1 MFAIWVPT
9 LICSRLNT
17 GWEKNMP
24 RINTFRGPA
33 AVTAGLALTLALG
46 GTPIAALA
54 EGTNATPQAVQSA
67 DAAGKSDAATD
78 AAKATDAADATA
90 DAKSAADDNA
100 ATTDAQPAA
109 ANNGTN
115 SPFTKTGKTWTIN
128 KTTSENL
135 TVDEEGVTVTA
146 AKDVVYTGT
155 ITVKAKNVTVDGV
168 HFLTDASNTAG
179 GPHDNISVDGK
190 TSGAKVMKC
199 TFDISKD
206 ANVKKQHNGVRVNPG
221 AKNITFD
228 TNFFNI
234 ATHSNAK
241 GASSDDKWSWCGI
254 NLVGGANAIDNVKV
268 INNTLNAQP
277 GNPVPEGGTASSTI
291 LLVGNGNVGTEGSYG
306 IKNLAFEGNHV
317 YDHSGLASDKSRI
330 NGALITNVDGAAIT
344 KNDFE
349 GRTGISHSI
358 WPGQGPSV
366 NVTVEGNTFN
376 TTVGISFGSYTDTK
390 THEVKNSI
398 KDGVVTLGANNFG
411 ANTKPVSGI
420 IKATTANGKAY
431 LTLNAAIEAAKDGET
446 VTLQQNVEED
456 VTVPG
461 GKKVV
466 INLNGHTLTN
476 SKGGTVTNTDSLTI
490 RDSTKAQ
497 KVTFDSKGGS
507 AVAVQE
513 VTYGDAA
520 SKPADPTRAGY
531 TFAGWYADEAL
542 TKAYD
547 FDEPVTSDLTLYAGW
562 RKVGGSGGTTETPE
576 QPKGEQKPEAK
587 KQDAKKASLP
597 KTGDDQGAAA
607 LAAGAAGV
615 AAVAAGVAVV
625 QRRRKE

>member
-1 MFAIWVPT
+1 
-9 LICSRLNT
+9 
-17 GWEKNMP
+17 MP

-46 GTPIAALA
+46 GTPITALA
-54 EGTNATPQAVQSA
+54 EGTNATPQAVQPA

-109 ANNGTN
+109 ADNGTD

-135 TVDEEGVTVTA
+135 TVDEDGVTVEA
-146 AKDVVYTGT
+146 ADGVVYTGT
-155 ITVKAKNVTVDGV
+155 ILIKANKVTVNGV
-168 HFLTDASNTAG
+168 HFLTDASNTAN
-179 GPHDNISVDGK
+179 GPHDNISVGEG
-190 TSGAKVMKC
+190 TSGAEVVNC

-206 ANVKKQHNGVRVNPG
+206 ANVKKQHNGVRVNRG
-221 AKNITFD
+221 TTNITFD
-228 TNFFNI
+228 NNTFNI
-234 ATHSNAK
+234 ATHSNVKDAPS
-241 GASSDDKWSWCGI
+241 ADKWSWCGI
-254 NLVGGANAIDNVKV
+254 NLVGGAKAIDTVKV
-268 INNTLNAQP
+268 TNNTLYALTGNA
-277 GNPVPEGGTASSTI
+277 VPEGGTVASTM

-306 IKNLAFEGNHV
+306 IKNLTVEGNHV
-317 YDHSGLASDKSRI
+317 FNKSDLASAVSKIYGVS
-330 NGALITNVDGAAIT
+330 ITNVDNAAIT
-344 KNDFE
+344 KNDFR
-349 GRTGISHSI
+349 GFAGVAHSI

-366 NVTVEGNTFN
+366 NVKVEGNTFD
-376 TTVGISFGSYTDTK
+376 TTVGISFGSYTDK
-390 THEVKNSI
+390 ETHEVKDSI
-398 KDGVVTLGANNFG
+398 KDGVVTLGANTFG

-420 IKATTANGKAY
+420 IKATTENGKAY
-431 LTLNAAIEAAKDGET
+431 LTLNAAIKAAKDGET
-446 VTLQQNVEED
+446 VTLQQDVKED

-466 INLNGHTLTN
+466 IDLNGHTLTN
-476 SKGGTVTNTDSLTI
+476 SKGETVTNTDSLTI